1 MPAPPRPETVAEPVQ
16 TLPPLFRRPALF
28 WAGVAVLGTT
38 VWFMA
43 PTWFAKPVARASMD
57 DELDRVRKQI
67 MASRGSN
74 DDEPKSS

>member
-1 MPAPPRPETVAEPVQ
+1 MPAPRPDVLAEPVQ

-67 MASRGSN
+67 MAASR
-74 DDEPKSS
+74 DDSDAPKSS

>member
-1 MPAPPRPETVAEPVQ
+1 MPAPRPDVLAEPVQ

-43 PTWFAKPVARASMD
+43 PIWFAKPVARASMD

-67 MASRGSN
+67 MASRDNNG
-74 DDEPKSS
+74 DVQKSP